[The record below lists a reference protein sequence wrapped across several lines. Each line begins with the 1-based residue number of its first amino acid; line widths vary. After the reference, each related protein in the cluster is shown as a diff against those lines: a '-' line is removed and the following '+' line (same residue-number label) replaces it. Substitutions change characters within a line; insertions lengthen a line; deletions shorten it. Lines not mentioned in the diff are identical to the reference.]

1 MRRGRT
7 INRVNRLAASASRPI
22 NEGNSINLSAP
33 TTVFFLLSLV
43 VAILGL
49 IAGLGVLPALATYAF
64 WLVVAGYVILAI
76 GCLIKGA

>member
-1 MRRGRT
+1 M
-7 INRVNRLAASASRPI
+7 
-22 NEGNSINLSAP
+22 NLSAP